1 MSNRYWSKWGNVD
14 RQTTGF
20 DGINYYIR
28 TEDSNI
34 EINPDELDDLLYK
47 IFKVIRKVEGE

>member
-14 RQTTGF
+14 RQTFGH
-20 DGINYYIR
+20 DGLNYYLR

-34 EINPDELDDLLYK
+34 EINPDELDDLVYK
-47 IFKVIRKVEGE
+47 MFEVRRKVEGE